1 MRVDEHSR
9 ELRLGIRDLI
19 GRVAD
24 TRLDVLPLP
33 GRLRLGQQAHLA
45 YGEVVEPGESLET
58 EIPITLNLSHRG
70 YQVKVS
76 GRIDGLRR
84 RGEQLFVEEVKSVVF
99 EGEEL
104 ASLRPSD
111 LPLAALQ
118 VILYAFA
125 LHLQGQ
131 VGVRARVVVRALF
144 SGEQKFLP
152 VEWSPEELEE
162 LVRQRLDNL
171 IDDFEARRDARE
183 RRLGGAPHLRF
194 PFDAVRTT
202 QLVMIEEVSEAL
214 RQNRHCLVEAPTG
227 TGKTAVALYAV
238 MKHAFSRGGRV
249 VFATAKTTG
258 QVTAEK
264 TLALMLQRG
273 ASFLSVTQHARERM
287 CLQPVV
293 YCHPDFCRHCAGYE
307 ERRRRSGVLAE
318 LGLAGVVDRPRLR
331 EAGERTDLCPYNLG
345 RDLLHQA
352 DVMIADYNYV
362 FHPTIA
368 AEVLTEERDSAP
380 LFLVIDEAHNL
391 LPRAREYQSP
401 LLRLAL
407 AQRLSDAGR
416 QRGGSIG
423 RRMASLGAEMLVDV
437 GLWLEEAGLGGLEEG
452 TAPWEFDTT
461 PFKEWARMAEQLLL
475 DDPLRRVSR
484 PVPGQEDILYE
495 VWRCLN
501 HFVRVADLWDPVK
514 WVAYATAGEEPG
526 VGLQCLDPSRA
537 LAEVFKG
544 FAGVVAMSATLSP
557 LEFYRDVLGL
567 SPDTVL
573 SSLPSPFALSQLG
586 VFIADGVT
594 TRLRERER
602 HIPGI
607 GEMIDRLAAVHPGNY
622 AVYVPS
628 YTYLS
633 DLRSYV
639 GRGGEEVLVEDARMD
654 EMLRKGIMRRLMAP
668 LAEKFRLIL
677 AVQGGGLAE
686 SVEWPAGVLSGVF
699 VVGPGLPRMGFETE
713 ALRRYYEEQF
723 GRGFEYAYLYPGMA
737 RVIQAAG
744 RLIRRSEDR
753 GVVVLIDERFR
764 LRQYARTLPRYW
776 YRDRVEELLTED
788 LTAAVQDFWGREDRV
803 FPGTNRDHG
812 RSDP

>member
-1 MRVDEHSR
+1 MRVDEHTR

-19 GRVAD
+19 GRVGD
-24 TRLDVLPLP
+24 SRLEVLPLP
-33 GRLRLGQQAHLA
+33 GRARLGQKAHQAYAEHLEA
-45 YGEVVEPGESLET
+45 DESLET
-58 EIPITLNLSHRG
+58 EIPITLELVHRE
-70 YQVKVS
+70 YHVKVQ

-84 RGEQLFVEEVKSVVF
+84 KGAEVYVEEVKSVVF
-99 EGEEL
+99 EGDEL
-104 ASLRPSD
+104 TALRASD
-111 LPLAALQ
+111 FPLAALQ

-125 LHLQGQ
+125 LHRQGKT
-131 VGVRARVVVRALF
+131 GIHARVVVRALF
-144 SGEQKFLP
+144 SGEQVYLP
-152 VEWSPEELEE
+152 VGWSPEELEE
-162 LVRQRLDNL
+162 IVRQRLDVL
-171 IDDFEARRDARE
+171 IDGVELRRDARQ

-194 PFDAVRTT
+194 PFDVVRTT

-214 RQNRHCLVEAPTG
+214 RQGRHCLVEAPTG

-258 QVTAEK
+258 QVTAEQ
-264 TLALMLQRG
+264 TLSLMQNRG
-273 ASFLSVTQHARERM
+273 GSFLSVTQHARERM
-287 CLQPVV
+287 CLQTMV

-307 ERRRRSGVLAE
+307 ERRRRSGVLVE
-318 LGLAGVVDRPRLR
+318 LGQPGIVDRARLR
-331 EAGERTDLCPYNLG
+331 DVGEKTELCPYNLG

-352 DVMIADYNYV
+352 DVVIADYNYV

-368 AEVLTEERDSAP
+368 AEVLREEKDNTP

-401 LLRLAL
+401 FLPVSL
-407 AQRLSDAGR
+407 AQRLSEAGR

-423 RRMASLGAEMLVDV
+423 RRMASLGGEIWVDL
-437 GLWLEEAGLGGLEEG
+437 GLWLEEAGLGSAEEG
-452 TAPWEFDTT
+452 TTPWELDLA

-484 PVPGQEDILYE
+484 PVPGQDDILYE
-495 VWRCLN
+495 VWRCLD
-501 HFVRVADLWDPVK
+501 HFVRVAEHSDPVK
-514 WVAYATAGEEPG
+514 WVAYATGGEAPG

-537 LAEVFKG
+537 LAEVLKG

-567 SPDTVL
+567 QADSIL
-573 SSLPSPFALSQLG
+573 SSLPSPFTLSQLG
-586 VFIADGVT
+586 VFIWDGVT
-594 TRLRERER
+594 TRLKERDR
-602 HIPGI
+602 HIPTI
-607 GEMIDRLAAVHPGNY
+607 GEMIEKLAVLRPGNY

-628 YTYLS
+628 YVYLS
-633 DLRSYV
+633 ELRAHV
-639 GRGGEEVLVEDARMD
+639 GTTGEEVLVEDARMD
-654 EMLRKGIMRRLMAP
+654 EMLRKGMMRRLMAP
-668 LAEKFRLIL
+668 RLGKFRLIL

-699 VVGPGLPRMGFETE
+699 VVGPGLPRVGFETE
-713 ALRRYYEEQF
+713 VLRRYYEEQF

-744 RLIRRSEDR
+744 RLIRRTEDR
-753 GVVVLIDERFR
+753 GIVILIDERFR

-776 YRDRVEELLTED
+776 YRERVEELLTED
-788 LTAAVQDFWGREDRV
+788 LPAAVEDFWRREDVV
-803 FPGTNRDHG
+803 FPGG
-812 RSDP
+812 QPQPGQE